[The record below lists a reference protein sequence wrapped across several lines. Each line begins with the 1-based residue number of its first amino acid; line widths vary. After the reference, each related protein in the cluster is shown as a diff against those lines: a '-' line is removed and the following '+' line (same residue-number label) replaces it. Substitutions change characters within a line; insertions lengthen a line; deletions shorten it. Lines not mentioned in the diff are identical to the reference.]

1 MSSIASAKRSL
12 GGVKNQ
18 ENPFAMERLKVR
30 DFVLITGRGDIF
42 QPFSVVVVEF
52 NEMIV
57 T

>member
-18 ENPFAMERLKVR
+18 ENPFDIERLKVR

-42 QPFSVVVVEF
+42 QLFSVVVVEF